1 VACWILK
8 AWLELPKEMIM
19 KAFKVAGL
27 VPSPSQQLQEQT
39 LQEVEDGEEDE
50 DFVGEGDFADQS
62 ESDSDSD
69 FE

>member
-1 VACWILK
+1 
-8 AWLELPKEMIM
+8 MIM